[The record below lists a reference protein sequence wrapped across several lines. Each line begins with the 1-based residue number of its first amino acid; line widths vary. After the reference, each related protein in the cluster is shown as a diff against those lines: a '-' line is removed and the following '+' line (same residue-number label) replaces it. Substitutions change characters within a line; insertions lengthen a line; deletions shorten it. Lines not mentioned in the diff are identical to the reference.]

1 MFQPYCWSSLLKK
14 TGLALVALC
23 LLASACPAETAGQAV
38 RYRKAKVAGSYC
50 HVVEIDLTNP
60 QVCLKA
66 VRSKD
71 LGKPKRYTTFGS
83 FVGQTRPLA
92 AITGTFFDTATGHI
106 ICNLVQDGKLL
117 ESGTVGHTL
126 SLNEHNAPNWLVTA
140 GKSGAG
146 HNWKDSEFAVSSGP
160 TLVRDGRIALNPWSE
175 GFSDPGLF
183 RQAARTGLGTTRDG
197 KLLMVSVNQGVTLGR
212 FARMMK
218 ALGCQDALNLDGGSS
233 TALYARG
240 RYLSKPRRKLTNV
253 LMVVVRAKDPIP
265 RLMHLEGEAIEV
277 FTPFEEEEDEN
288 LEPAP
293 EPAQIDLET
302 LEIWL

>member
-1 MFQPYCWSSLLKK
+1 MLKPQRWGTLLKR
-14 TGLALVALC
+14 TGVALATLC
-23 LLASACPAETAGQAV
+23 LLASASPAENAGQAV

-50 HVVEIDLTNP
+50 HVVEIDLKNP
-60 QVCLKA
+60 EICLKA

-71 LGKPKRYTTFGS
+71 LGKPKRYNTFGS

-117 ESGTVGHTL
+117 ESGSVGHTL
-126 SLNEHNAPNWLVTA
+126 SLNERNTPNWLVTA
-140 GKSGAG
+140 GKSGG
-146 HNWKDSEFAVSSGP
+146 GQDWTDCEFAVSSGP

-218 ALGCQDALNLDGGSS
+218 ALGCQDALNLDGGGS

-253 LMVVVRAKDPIP
+253 LVVTARAKDPIP
-265 RLMHLEGEAIEV
+265 GLLHLEGEAIEV
-277 FTPFEEEEDEN
+277 WAPTEEDEN
-288 LEPAP
+288 LGPAP

>member
-1 MFQPYCWSSLLKK
+1 MLNRTFSQGVLKRL
-14 TGLALVALC
+14 GVALAILFALAC
-23 LLASACPAETAGQAV
+23 LCPAETASQAV
-38 RYRKAKVAGSYC
+38 VYRKAKVAGSYC
-50 HVVEIDLTNP
+50 HVVEIDLQNP
-60 QVCLKA
+60 EVCLKV

-71 LGKPKRYTTFGS
+71 LHKPKRYTTFGS
-83 FVGQTRPLA
+83 FVVQTRPLA
-92 AITGTFFDTATGHI
+92 AITGTFFDTATGNI

-117 ESGTVGHTL
+117 ESGSVGHTL
-126 SLNEHNAPNWLVTA
+126 SLTQENTPNWLITA
-140 GKSGAG
+140 GKYGG
-146 HNWKDSEFAVSSGP
+146 GQNWKDCEFAVSSGP
-160 TLVRDGRIALNPWSE
+160 TLVRAGRVALNPWSE

-183 RQAARTGLGTTRDG
+183 RQAARTGLGTTKDG

-253 LMVVVRAKDPIP
+253 LMVMVRAKDPIP
-265 RLMHLEGEAIEV
+265 KRLHLEGEALEV
-277 FTPFEEEEDEN
+277 STPFEEDEPIG
-288 LEPAP
+288 PAP
-293 EPAQIDLET
+293 EPAQVDLET